1 MLLWLLHVIV
11 PCPFVSLSFLTWSL
25 PESGHCILLVF
36 LQPTKTTYYS
46 SLRFTF
52 RLCQNH
58 WGRGLLP
65 WSWWPGRTEVSIHNW
80 AVLSCHILT
89 SPTSKANTVGRGYE
103 SVQLLTLGTRA
114 LTLYSSTGH
123 LEYWKQGRLIFGF
136 GFANAGQQ
144 PGRAVK
150 RNGSPVWLSIVA
162 SIFLIT
168 FLWPPNSLAS
178 EFVMKVPSSWCLVMP
193 HPQIPYLIC
202 SWRKAL
208 SKSGGLGFAPFLTYE
223 LSHVAD
229 HLWLFSPRW
238 TR

>member
-52 RLCQNH
+52 RFCQNH

-103 SVQLLTLGTRA
+103 SVQLLTWGTRA
-114 LTLYSSTGH
+114 LMLYSSTGH

-136 GFANAGQQ
+136 GFGKCGAAAWTRSEKEWQTSLAQHSGFYIPNHISLT
-144 PGRAVK
+144 PKFFSIWV
-150 RNGSPVWLSIVA
+150 RNEST
-162 SIFLIT
+162 IFLVSSYA
-168 FLWPPNSLAS
+168 PSPNPVSYLLMTQSL
-178 EFVMKVPSSWCLVMP
+178 
-193 HPQIPYLIC
+193 I
-202 SWRKAL
+202 
-208 SKSGGLGFAPFLTYE
+208 
-223 LSHVAD
+223 
-229 HLWLFSPRW
+229 
-238 TR
+238 